1 MAKNDKDDV
10 RNEAQKQAE
19 KAFAG
24 FANWTK
30 YVTYASLAFLLAV
43 GACNFGVQDDSYPA
57 YNGDQYDPSNLNNKD

>member
-30 YVTYASLAFLLAV
+30 YVTYAHLR
-43 GACNFGVQDDSYPA
+43 SYWR
-57 YNGDQYDPSNLNNKD
+57 